1 VVPHIV
7 RRVALLAVLALLAL
21 GGSAALAGPG
31 AVIDDY
37 QADGRID
44 GVYNVGDLQGALD
57 LMKDQAQYGA
67 FRDLV
72 GDAMVSA
79 AAGLRSR
86 ERGAAV
92 ESRSAPPPPTADPA
106 GTAKRSQETGAAR
119 DTPNRLQAELP
130 GGLPSSPPT
139 DPDSGLPV
147 GFVVLSALAG
157 ALLVAGVGSTAYRR
171 LRR

>member
-1 VVPHIV
+1 
-7 RRVALLAVLALLAL
+7 VALSVLALLAL
-21 GGSAALAGPG
+21 GGTAALAGPG

-37 QADGRID
+37 RADGRID
-44 GVYNVGDLQGALD
+44 GVYSVQDLQDALD

-79 AAGLRSR
+79 AAGLRSH
-86 ERGAAV
+86 ETGSAI
-92 ESRSAPPPPTADPA
+92 ESRSAAPPPPVADPQA
-106 GTAKRSQETGAAR
+106 APSSNSRETPDR
-119 DTPNRLQAELP
+119 TQAELP
-130 GGLPSSPPT
+130 VGLPTSPPT

-157 ALLVAGVGSTAYRR
+157 ALLLAGVSSTAYRR

>member
-1 VVPHIV
+1 MVVC
-7 RRVALLAVLALLAL
+7 ALALLSMGA
-21 GGSAALAGPG
+21 ATALAGPG

-37 QADGRID
+37 EADGQIN
-44 GVYNVGDLQGALD
+44 GIYSAADLQGALN

-79 AAGLRSR
+79 VAGLRTHEPSASL
-86 ERGAAV
+86 EA
-92 ESRSAPPPPTADPA
+92 RSAPPPPPEPA
-106 GTAKRSQETGAAR
+106 APAKVSQEVSGA
-119 DTPNRLQAELP
+119 DQLQSELP
-130 GGLPSSPPT
+130 GGLPSSPPA

-147 GFVVLSALAG
+147 GFVVLSGLAG
-157 ALLVAGVGSTAYRR
+157 LLALTGVGSTVYRR

>member
-1 VVPHIV
+1 MV
-7 RRVALLAVLALLAL
+7 LAVLALLSL
-21 GGSAALAGPG
+21 GASAALAGPG

-37 QADGRID
+37 QADGQIN
-44 GVYNVGDLQGALD
+44 GVYSVQDLQAALD

-86 ERGAAV
+86 ETGSAI
-92 ESRSAPPPPTADPA
+92 ESRSYPPAPPTASPQAPA
-106 GTAKRSQETGAAR
+106 SGQATAGETP
-119 DTPNRLQAELP
+119 DRLQAELP
-130 GGLPSSPPT
+130 GSLPSSPAA
-139 DPDSGLPV
+139 DPDSGLPI